1 MVDFLESQIFHITFI
16 VYVINEY
23 FKPLN
28 FQQLVQQIIQNINY
42 EILFVVSLKA
52 LAKYN
57 HLQMM
62 VC

>member
-1 MVDFLESQIFHITFI
+1 MVDFPESQIFHITFI

-23 FKPLN
+23 FKSLN

-42 EILFVVSLKA
+42 EILFVLSLKA